1 MGDKPQKNPGIRLR
15 RAASDWT
22 HNRTTGTIR
31 NDFRRN
37 FLTRLKGNRSR
48 SVDRFR
54 LLVDNYGE
62 LISYRSVSDLRAVL
76 AEDPEA
82 SRLMNDTEVTEVL
95 NEIERELA
103 HVDLEDQGENHIS
116 ETERETHDILQ
127 RHLYVCNLCKN
138 PTPDGAICKTCTDAL
153 EQEFKN

>member
-82 SRLMNDTEVTEVL
+82 SRLMNDTEILPYSILFLSDMQLLIIYNFVSLKRATHDTTASYDL
-95 NEIERELA
+95 IASNEIEYNFITYVRCFNE
-103 HVDLEDQGENHIS
+103 
-116 ETERETHDILQ
+116 IL
-127 RHLYVCNLCKN
+127 
-138 PTPDGAICKTCTDAL
+138 
-153 EQEFKN
+153 F